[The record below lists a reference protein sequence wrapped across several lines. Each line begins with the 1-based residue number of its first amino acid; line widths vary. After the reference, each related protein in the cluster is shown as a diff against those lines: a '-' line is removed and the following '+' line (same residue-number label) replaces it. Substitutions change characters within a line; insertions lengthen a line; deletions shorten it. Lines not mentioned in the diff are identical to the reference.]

1 MKKGLLAL
9 SPLVVFILLYLVT
22 SIIAGDFYKV
32 PITVAFMA
40 ASMYAVVV
48 CGGLPLGKRIDIFSR
63 GAGTGQMML
72 MIWIFI
78 LAGAFAHTAKVM
90 GAIDAT
96 VNLSLTLLPGNML
109 LAGLFLAACFIS
121 LSIGTSVGTIVAL
134 APIAA
139 GIASQTGSSVALL
152 TAVIVGGS
160 FFGDN
165 LSFISDTT
173 IAATQTQGCRLSD
186 KFRVNAFIVVPA
198 AFVVFLVY
206 LFMGS
211 GIHSPQNIADIS
223 FVKVIPYILV
233 LLTAIFGMNVMAVL
247 ALGILSSG
255 LIGLLTSSFDIY
267 GWMGAMG
274 EGIVGMGELIIITM
288 MAGGLLEIIK
298 HNGGIDYLIRV
309 LTSHVDNK
317 RGAELSIAALVSMV
331 NLCTAN
337 NTVAIL
343 TVGGIAKQI
352 GDRYGVDNRKCAS
365 ILDTFSCTMQGII
378 PYGAQMLM
386 AAGLAQLNPVS
397 ILPYLY
403 YPLVVGIA
411 ALLSILFR
419 YPKRYS

>member
-1 MKKGLLAL
+1 MKKGLIAL

-40 ASMYAVVV
+40 ASMYAVMV

-78 LAGAFAHTAKVM
+78 LAGAFAHSAKVM

-134 APIAA
+134 TPIAA

-152 TAVIVGGS
+152 TAVVVGGS

-173 IAATQTQGCRLSD
+173 IAATQTQGCRLND
-186 KFRVNAFIVVPA
+186 KFRVNSFIVVPA
-198 AFVVFLVY
+198 AFIVFIAYIFLGAG
-206 LFMGS
+206 M
-211 GIHSPQNIADIS
+211 HSPQHIGEVS
-223 FVKVIPYILV
+223 FVKVIPYLIV

-274 EGIVGMGELIIITM
+274 EGVVGMGELIIITM

-298 HNGGIDYLIRV
+298 HNGGIDFLIRL
-309 LTSHVDNK
+309 LTSHVSSK

-331 NLCTAN
+331 NICTAN

-365 ILDTFSCTMQGII
+365 ILDTFSCLMQGII

-397 ILPYLY
+397 IIPYLY
-403 YPLVVGIA
+403 YPLSIGIA
-411 ALLSILFR
+411 ALLSILLR
-419 YPKRYS
+419 YPRRYS